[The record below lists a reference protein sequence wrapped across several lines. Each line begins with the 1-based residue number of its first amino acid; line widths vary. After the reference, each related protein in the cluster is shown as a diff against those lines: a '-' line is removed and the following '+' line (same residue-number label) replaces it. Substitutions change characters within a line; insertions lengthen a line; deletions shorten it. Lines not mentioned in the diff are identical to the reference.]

1 MAGKRINIAAIFG
14 GAAQDIA
21 SPDNVN
27 APNLVC
33 NSVQSTEH
41 HPQDPLVS
49 LQNVGTRLMQGI
61 DRNTLLDRMRR
72 TGRDLRLTPS
82 HYRDDKE
89 IVLAAV
95 SSHGGRYPVQRR
107 HYLCDFQYN
116 AC

>member
-21 SPDNVN
+21 SPDNFN

-33 NSVQSTEH
+33 NSVQSTELH
-41 HPQDPLVS
+41 LQDPLVS

-95 SSHGGRYPVQRR
+95 SSHGGRYPVQ
-107 HYLCDFQYN
+107 
-116 AC
+116 